1 MSDVENN
8 MYDLFRRAA
17 EGYPLKNAQ
26 DDWDTIASLLK
37 HNTGSAGDNHRKKN
51 LKKYSILL
59 LSLSLLLL
67 IAGFIANYSANKKGS
82 PVASQVES
90 KVKAEEIKEKDYN
103 DVTAAVAAPDK
114 KITDKQQRLN
124 YTNDD
129 NTKQD
134 RLNTRNMTRLSK
146 KRKYHYNIS
155 GGGGDNIASE
165 KIPANYESGVTEQMF
180 PKKISNAKGFI
191 QIHHASEYAV
201 NDFVLRQSISSVQP
215 AGKKENITAEKKAS
229 VNKNGKA
236 KKIQGIYLGF
246 MFGASV
252 NQIKTQGLRKPGYDI
267 GVIAGYQ
274 ISKSLSLETGFM
286 YDRKNYFSS
295 GEYFDMS
302 KLSATMPASMKLLSM
317 EGSCSVFEIPVKIK
331 YNLRSK
337 GNSHFYSTAGISSY
351 IMTNEYN
358 KYRSVTN
365 GTEQNITGKYSDN
378 ARYLAAALD
387 VSLGYESKIGS
398 YGNIRIEPYL
408 QIPLKGIGM
417 GSLPVM
423 TAGLHIGFTRPIR

>member
-1 MSDVENN
+1 
-8 MYDLFRRAA
+8 
-17 EGYPLKNAQ
+17 
-26 DDWDTIASLLK
+26 
-37 HNTGSAGDNHRKKN
+37 
-51 LKKYSILL
+51 
-59 LSLSLLLL
+59 
-67 IAGFIANYSANKKGS
+67 
-82 PVASQVES
+82 
-90 KVKAEEIKEKDYN
+90 
-103 DVTAAVAAPDK
+103 
-114 KITDKQQRLN
+114 
-124 YTNDD
+124 
-129 NTKQD
+129 
-134 RLNTRNMTRLSK
+134 
-146 KRKYHYNIS
+146 
-155 GGGGDNIASE
+155 
-165 KIPANYESGVTEQMF
+165 
-180 PKKISNAKGFI
+180 
-191 QIHHASEYAV
+191 
-201 NDFVLRQSISSVQP
+201 
-215 AGKKENITAEKKAS
+215 
-229 VNKNGKA
+229 
-236 KKIQGIYLGF
+236 
-246 MFGASV
+246 
-252 NQIKTQGLRKPGYDI
+252 
-267 GVIAGYQ
+267 
-274 ISKSLSLETGFM
+274 M

-387 VSLGYESKIGS
+387 VSLGYESEIGS